1 MHQETNVPPLRTPP
15 PPQQPT
21 GILQD
26 AGEIAVVT
34 PNTGETRHRYAMVVA
49 FESEDELRRALEEH
63 RCSYRDGQAVE
74 EMTHG

>member
-1 MHQETNVPPLRTPP
+1 MTNRMTSHA
-15 PPQQPT
+15 PQALGT
-21 GILQD
+21 LQD
-26 AGEIAVVT
+26 AGELAVMT
-34 PNTGETRHRYAMVVA
+34 PNEGPVRHRYAMVVA

>member
-1 MHQETNVPPLRTPP
+1 MTHRMTSHA
-15 PPQQPT
+15 PQALGT
-21 GILQD
+21 LQD
-26 AGEIAVVT
+26 AGELAVMT
-34 PNTGETRHRYAMVVA
+34 PNEGPVRHRYAMVVA